1 MLMEWPEM
9 RLERR
14 QGPNPGAPQTI
25 CETLDFILKAIGN
38 SDMFY
43 AEECCQGHL
52 CILDRACIL

>member
-1 MLMEWPEM
+1 M

-14 QGPNPGAPQTI
+14 QGPNPGAPQMI

-43 AEECCQGHL
+43 AEEGCQGHL
-52 CILDRACIL
+52 CILGRACIL